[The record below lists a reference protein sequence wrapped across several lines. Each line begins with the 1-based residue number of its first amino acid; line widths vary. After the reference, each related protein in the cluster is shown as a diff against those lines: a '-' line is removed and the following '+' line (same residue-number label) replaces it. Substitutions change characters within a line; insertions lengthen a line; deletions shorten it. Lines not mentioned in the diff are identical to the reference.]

1 MSVIDRIYESSGCEL
16 MVMYF
21 SYGSNMSQ
29 DELNRF
35 CRKHNKPLI
44 DLSSKTPR
52 KGILKG
58 YKLDFNYHSVEL
70 GGGAA
75 NIEKSPRDQVHGV
88 VFRMTDDDMI
98 TLDLKEGA
106 PDDFPRILVN
116 ITIPNGIDIK
126 NVVAYH
132 ANKEKKTVFTPP
144 SKAYKQIIV
153 DGAKAFELSKKWI
166 SMLEALPTQPA
177 ERES

>member
-1 MSVIDRIYESSGCEL
+1 M
-16 MVMYF
+16 
-21 SYGSNMSQ
+21 NQ

-35 CRKHNKPLI
+35 CKKHNKPLI

-75 NIEKSPRDQVHGV
+75 NIEKSPRNQVHGV
-88 VFRMTDDDMI
+88 VFRMTEEDMI

-106 PDDFPRILVN
+106 PDDFPRILVHV
-116 ITIPNGIDIK
+116 TIPNGIDIK

-132 ANKEKKTVFTPP
+132 ANEKKKTVFTPP
-144 SKAYKQIIV
+144 SKYYKQIII
-153 DGAKAFELSKKWI
+153 DGAKAFELSKKWVQQ
-166 SMLEALPTQPA
+166 LEALPTQPD
-177 ERES
+177 